1 MLILTDSY
9 ANQAPTETVS
19 SYLTE
24 HKFYARPLVASITVA
39 FFLLNEIS
47 LNTKI
52 MRLLDEY
59 ATLKENW
66 DEDDAKAPFKDA
78 IIQAKYI
85 TSLLSKHGQSIYHA
99 APGPN
104 GEVMLDIRNKMNTKS
119 IEIVFYHERSVV
131 VTFPENH
138 KPSQFQFE
146 DSALPGLLEW
156 LNHK

>member
-1 MLILTDSY
+1 
-9 ANQAPTETVS
+9 
-19 SYLTE
+19 
-24 HKFYARPLVASITVA
+24 
-39 FFLLNEIS
+39 
-47 LNTKI
+47 

-59 ATLKENW
+59 STLKDNW
-66 DEDDAKAPFKDA
+66 DQDDAKAPTKNA

-85 TSLLSKHGQSIYHA
+85 TSLLSKHGQPIYHA

-104 GEVMLDIRNKMNTKS
+104 GEIMLDIRNKGNTKS
-119 IEIVFYHERSVV
+119 IEIIFYNDKSVA